1 MKKTFLWGRW
11 SPPRIVVSAF
21 LSAIAVGTVL
31 LRMPWASTGQQ
42 PLSWLQ
48 ALFTATSA
56 TCVTGLIVVDTGVD
70 LSPAGQ
76 AIVFALFQLG
86 GLGIMTFSAFAGVLL
101 GRTLRPGHRHLMV
114 TQLGTEAVV
123 DLGVLLRRIVVM
135 MLSFEAV
142 GAVVLALRWPGASAG
157 ESIWA
162 GVFHS
167 VSAFCNAGFAL
178 RADSLT
184 PLRADPVVMLT
195 VCGLVIAGGLGFPVL
210 LEVFSRLSPRRPDR
224 PFSLHS
230 RLVLLVSAVLLAGG
244 FVAFLVLEWN
254 NSLAGLGRGEAL
266 LAALFQAVTPR
277 TAGFNTLD
285 IGALTPAALFLI
297 MLLMFI
303 GGSPASTAGGIKTT
317 SLAILAAVVWSR
329 ARGRESISIFRR
341 TAAAPD
347 VRQVVTI
354 VLSGA
359 VLLNASVFLLLFLEQ
374 LSGGTLARE
383 AVISGGHSL
392 RPEFLQIWFEAVSA
406 LGTVGLSSGITSLL
420 SAPSQV
426 VIIVL
431 MFLGR
436 VGPLTAAMA
445 MMQRGTGARYRYPE
459 ERILVG

>member
-1 MKKTFLWGRW
+1 MKTTLHWGRW

-31 LRMPWASTGQQ
+31 LRMPWASAGPQ

-48 ALFTATSA
+48 AWFTATSA
-56 TCVTGLIVVDTGVD
+56 TCVTGLVVVDTGLD
-70 LSPAGQ
+70 LTRAGQ
-76 AIVFALFQLG
+76 AVVFALFQLG

-101 GRTLRPGHRHLMV
+101 GRSLRLGHRHLMSSR
-114 TQLGTEAVV
+114 LGSGSVV
-123 DLGVLLRRIVVM
+123 DVGVMLRRLVLM
-135 MLSFEAV
+135 SLSFEAI
-142 GAVVLALRWPGASAG
+142 GAAVLAWRWPGASAG
-157 ESIWA
+157 ESLWA
-162 GVFHS
+162 GVFHA

-184 PLRADPVVMLT
+184 PIRADPVAMIA
-195 VCGLVIAGGLGFPVL
+195 VCVLIVIGGLGFPVL
-210 LEVFSRLSPRRPDR
+210 LEIGSRLSPRKAAR
-224 PFSLHS
+224 PFSLHA
-230 RLVLLVSAVLLAGG
+230 RLVLLVSGLLLCVG
-244 FVAFLVLEWN
+244 FFAFLFLEQD

-303 GGSPASTAGGIKTT
+303 GGSPASTAGGFKTT
-317 SLAILAAVVWSR
+317 SFAVLGAVVWSR
-329 ARGRESISIFRR
+329 ARGRESISLFRR
-341 TAAAPD
+341 TLASED

-359 VLLNASVFLLLFLEQ
+359 VILNASVFLLLFFEQ
-374 LSGGTLARE
+374 LSGGTLASE
-383 AVISGGHSL
+383 AVVSGGHAL
-392 RPEFLQIWFEAVSA
+392 RPEFLQLSFEAVSA
-406 LGTVGLSSGITSLL
+406 LGTVGLSTGITSLL

-426 VIIVL
+426 LIIVL

-445 MMQRGTGARYRYPE
+445 MMQRGAGARYRYPE
-459 ERILVG
+459 EKILVG